1 MKINVNKTKEIRFNS
16 RKTDKFSVKDN
27 YIDNV
32 GEFMYLGSVIAKDDG
47 ALEDVK
53 NRIRKAN
60 GAFVQL
66 YPIWKSN
73 FISRHTKLKIFNS
86 NVKSVLL
93 YGCETWKTS
102 KIIENKLQVFINR
115 YLRKILKII
124 WPEIISKRV
133 MGKIRPK
140 KKLNLK

>member
-1 MKINVNKTKEIRFNS
+1 
-16 RKTDKFSVKDN
+16 
-27 YIDNV
+27 
-32 GEFMYLGSVIAKDDG
+32 MYLGSVIAKDDG

-53 NRIRKAN
+53 NRMRRAN

-73 FISRHTKLKIFNS
+73 LISRQTKLKIFNS

-93 YGCETWKTS
+93 YGSETWKTS

-115 YLRKILKII
+115 CLRKILKII
-124 WPEIISKRV
+124 WPEIISKSYW
-133 MGKIRPK
+133 KNQAK
-140 KKLNLK
+140 KKLNWK